1 MNAIPINENNSA
13 DKKLL
18 GSMLDFIGKLDN
30 SADSEDFLQIKQD
43 MLNSGMTTE
52 DFFALLGDNF
62 TEALLSRQII
72 DVHIQRLTDTAT
84 IPQYSHVTD
93 ACADVFSD
101 EDVTI
106 MPGETHAV
114 STGVAIA
121 IPEGFETHIY
131 ARSGLSMKTG
141 LRLANC
147 VGIIDAGYRDELK
160 ILLWNTGDEPFHI
173 EKGMRIAQMDIKQS
187 PGIEFHEVKN
197 IKDIPGDRL
206 GGFGSTGV
214 FELLN
219 EPGDE

>member
-1 MNAIPINENNSA
+1 MNAIPINDSNA

-43 MLNSGMTTE
+43 MLDSGMTTE

-72 DVHIQRLTDTAT
+72 DVRVQRLTNTAT

-101 EDVTI
+101 EDVWI
-106 MPGETHAV
+106 NPGETHAV
-114 STGVAIA
+114 STGIALA

-141 LRLANC
+141 LRLANS

-160 ILLWNTGDEPFHI
+160 ILLWNTGENPYHI

-187 PGIEFHEVKN
+187 PGIEFHEVEN

-214 FELLN
+214 FEILN
-219 EPGDE
+219 EPENE